1 MDPRPAHQAARA
13 ENVLIAALA
22 GIKRFQ
28 TLVMVNTSMDFFKNG
43 VGWCVRHK
51 DPKKKETITRRP
63 QAPIFRKLQAA
74 GIKRQAFQA
83 PSGKHPNPS
92 NKLQASSPK
101 LQAPRSLNHGTLI
114 LKKF

>member
-1 MDPRPAHQAARA
+1 MY
-13 ENVLIAALA
+13 
-22 GIKRFQ
+22 
-28 TLVMVNTSMDFFKNG
+28 FFKNG
-43 VGWCVRHK
+43 TGWCIRHK
-51 DPKKKETITRRP
+51 NSKKKETITRRP

-92 NKLQASSPK
+92 SKRQAASHK

-114 LKKF
+114 LEKF